1 MQLPFFN
8 RLDEL
13 ARLRRAL
20 DATNGNLV
28 CIYGR
33 RRLGKSRLLT
43 AALAERKAVYYV
55 ADERDGAVQRHDLAQ
70 EMDRV
75 VPGMGAVTYPG
86 WLALLEA
93 WWRQAPAQSVLA
105 IDELPW
111 LAAAAPEIP
120 SLLQKLIDR
129 RQPRHVVLCGSSSRM
144 MHGLVLDS
152 AAPLF
157 GRATEILRLTQL
169 EISWAGRAFGLRD
182 PAEIVERYALWGGV
196 PRYWELAADWPDMWS
211 GVESLVLHKN
221 GVLHDEPRR
230 LLQMSCPT
238 PSDLP
243 HCSRWSAKDVT
254 G

>member
-1 MQLPFFN
+1 MRAAPIFQ
-8 RLDEL
+8 LDEL

-75 VPGMGAVTYPG
+75 VPGMGAVTYPS

-93 WWRQAPAQSVLA
+93 WWRQATAQSVLA

-111 LAAAAPEIP
+111 LAAAAPELP

-157 GRATEILRLTQL
+157 GRATEILPLAMLVDLGFLRRDTPFGTPTKDAKRSLYKIADPLLDFFSGLSNPTDLAWEPDSTLRL
-169 EISWAGRAFGLRD
+169 
-182 PAEIVERYALWGGV
+182 
-196 PRYWELAADWPDMWS
+196 
-211 GVESLVLHKN
+211 
-221 GVLHDEPRR
+221 
-230 LLQMSCPT
+230 
-238 PSDLP
+238 
-243 HCSRWSAKDVT
+243 
-254 G
+254 